1 MIVIPNLVD
10 QRYSDLIAKLGASND
25 FVLIKTEDE
34 ISDKY
39 EEGVI
44 KSQSPEPGITARKGV
59 TIVVTVSMGSADR
72 ELPVIAGQ
80 SIETAVRALNA
91 QGFVA
96 SGVYMSSETVEAG
109 KVIGYQSHSA
119 GDKERY
125 GSTVVIQISTGPEP

>member
-91 QGFVA
+91 A
-96 SGVYMSSETVEAG
+96 LCSMSSYPIASPVDF
-109 KVIGYQSHSA
+109 IS
-119 GDKERY
+119 GDR
-125 GSTVVIQISTGPEP
+125 